1 MRVCVPSHFSH
12 IQLFST
18 VWTVVH
24 QAPLC
29 MGFSRQ
35 EYWGGLLYPP
45 SGDLPDSGI
54 EPVSLTSFALAGG
67 FFTTRTT
74 GEALIWGVHVNK
86 PLCVF
91 LLLLIFLSLWRMRWA
106 GLTQEPRRVEGKF
119 FPSSTSAWWVI
130 SVTLWTFCVMLEDP
144 HPLHGSWPTLLDC
157 GFLNSL
163 VFRASYF
170 IYRVPL
176 GLMLSPCWWPFMR
189 RWGWEVHCLCCLHI
203 PDRQIGSLSIPAH
216 VASEGKGHQ
225 PGPPLAGAGVLVEW
239 WSVSTYTWS
248 ESRSQE
254 IS

>member
-1 MRVCVPSHFSH
+1 MPSHFSR

-18 VWTVVH
+18 IWTVAH

-35 EYWGGLLYPP
+35 EYWSGLPCPP
-45 SGDLPDSGI
+45 PGDLPDSGI
-54 EPVSLTSFALAGG
+54 KPVSLTSSALAGG

-74 GEALIWGVHVNK
+74 GEALLWGVHVNK

-91 LLLLIFLSLWRMRWA
+91 LLLIFLSLWRMRWA

-130 SVTLWTFCVMLEDP
+130 SITLWTCCVMLEDP

-157 GFLNSL
+157 GFLNTL

-170 IYRVPL
+170 IYRYLWDSRSVPAD
-176 GLMLSPCWWPFMR
+176 GPS
-189 RWGWEVHCLCCLHI
+189 WGGEDGKYIVSAALHI
-203 PDRQIGSLSIPAH
+203 PERQIGSLSIPAH
-216 VASEGKGHQ
+216 VANEGKGHQ
-225 PGPPLAGAGVLVEW
+225 PGPPLAGGGGVGGMVECINIHLVW
-239 WSVSTYTWS
+239 
-248 ESRSQE
+248 
-254 IS
+254 I